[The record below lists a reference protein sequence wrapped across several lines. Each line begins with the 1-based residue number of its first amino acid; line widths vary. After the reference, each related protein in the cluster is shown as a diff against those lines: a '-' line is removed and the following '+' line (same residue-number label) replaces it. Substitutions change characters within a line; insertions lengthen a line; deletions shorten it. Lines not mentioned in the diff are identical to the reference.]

1 MTAIDRHGLLWGT
14 ATLRPRVTVGTAG
27 RALPAAAA
35 DQLVRVV
42 VDTQAALPDMF
53 ELTFADLDGNVLRTA
68 GLELGTAVQ
77 IFGPTGDGSAEHR
90 LVSGEVTAVEGHFVD
105 LSAHVVVRG
114 YTHDHRLH
122 RVRRTRT
129 FLNQSDADVARQVAT
144 AAKLSVGTIDATTG
158 RLAHLSQVAQTDWEF
173 LSARAREIGYEIG
186 ADGDRFHFRRAAT
199 ARRAGSPVPLTFRGN
214 LRRFLPRVS
223 AGNLAPEVEV
233 RAWDPVAATV
243 VASRTATTADGVSLA
258 GRTPT
263 AAADTFVPRGAATPP
278 RAGNSAVGD
287 VGPAPGPRAHVLVGR
302 GLPVPGR
309 ADGAVTQVAKGLA
322 ASIGGGFAE
331 AEGEA
336 LGDARLVAGT
346 AVKVDGVPAP
356 FAGTW
361 TLSAARHVFDEA
373 GEGYRTEFTIGGTQD
388 RSLLG
393 LANVG
398 GGGDPGGPARIDGV
412 VCGVVSNVKDPQ
424 NLGRVTLA
432 LPWLSPDHE
441 TDWAPVGQLFAG
453 PSGGAFFVPEPGDQ
467 VLVAFE
473 FGDVRRP
480 YVLGSL
486 PSRHTGYGLDGG
498 QTSSTKPGA
507 SGVKSVGQTSSVIRR
522 GLLSPSGSRLVFHD
536 EVPPGGKGQPT
547 AADVVL
553 GTRGDKLSLA
563 MDQVAGTVTLRCAPD
578 KPGKLL
584 IECTGQTAVEIKAGP
599 GGSLT
604 LDGGTSLKLKG
615 KTVDISGTQVNI
627 SGTASTAIKGK
638 PIQLN

>member
-1 MTAIDRHGLLWGT
+1 MTTIDRHNLLWRT
-14 ATLRPRVTVGTAG
+14 ATLRPRITVGTAG
-27 RALPAAAA
+27 RALPAPVAG
-35 DQLVRVV
+35 QLVRVV
-42 VDTQAALPDMF
+42 VDTQARVPDMF
-53 ELTFADLDGNVLRTA
+53 ELTFADVDGDVLRTS
-68 GLELGTAVQ
+68 GLDLGTAVQ
-77 IFGPTGDGSAEHR
+77 VFGPSQDGSAEHR
-90 LVSGEVTAVEGHFVD
+90 LISGEVTALEGRFVD
-105 LSAHVVVRG
+105 LDAYVVVRG

-129 FLNQSDADVARQVAT
+129 FLNQKDSDIARQVAS
-144 AAKLSVGTIDATTG
+144 AAKLSVGTIDATAGT
-158 RLAHLSQVAQTDWEF
+158 LAHLSQVDQTDWEF
-173 LSARAREIGYEIG
+173 LSGRAREIGYEIG
-186 ADGDRFHFRRAAT
+186 ADGEKFHFRRAAT
-199 ARRAGSPVPLTFRGN
+199 ARAAGSPLPLTFRGN

-258 GRTPT
+258 GRTPA
-263 AAADTFVPRGAATPP
+263 AAADTFVPRGAPAPP
-278 RAGNSAVGD
+278 AGNNAVGD

-309 ADGAVTQVAKGLA
+309 ADGAVAQVAASLA
-322 ASIGGGFAE
+322 GSVGGSFAE

-336 LGDARLVAGT
+336 LGDARLVAGR
-346 AVKVDGVPAP
+346 AVRIDGIPAP

-361 TLSAARHVFDEA
+361 TLTAARHVFDET
-373 GEGYRTEFTIGGTQD
+373 EDGYRTEFTVGGTQD

-393 LANVG
+393 LTDG
-398 GGGDPGGPARIDGV
+398 GPAADGPARIDGV

-424 NLGRVTLA
+424 NLGRVKLA
-432 LPWLSPDHE
+432 LPWLAPDHE

-453 PSGGAFFVPEPGDQ
+453 PAGGAFFVPEPGDQ

-486 PSRHTGYGLDGG
+486 PSRHTGYGLDGA

-507 SGVKSVGQTSSVIRR
+507 TGVKSVGQTSSVIRR
-522 GLLSPSGSRLVFHD
+522 GLISPSGSRLVFHD

-547 AADVVL
+547 AADLVL
-553 GTRGDKLSLA
+553 GTKGDKLGLA

-578 KPGKLL
+578 RPGKLL

-615 KTVDISGTQVNI
+615 KTVDIDGTQVNI
-627 SGTASTAIKGK
+627 RGTAATAIKGK